1 VDPSVTTRRP
11 GWQNAFGDERDRR
24 ISVQSAIDEID
35 EGGARVGSGPV
46 QVVLLLV
53 ATVVGLPCFFF
64 TLLALL
70 DHFEQRLT
78 AETPARVVPRPAPV
92 VQVVHAE
99 EIAPVESDSEL
110 VGAAIVELP
119 TPFAPSSSP
128 AAATG

>member
-1 VDPSVTTRRP
+1 M
-11 GWQNAFGDERDRR
+11 
-24 ISVQSAIDEID
+24 
-35 EGGARVGSGPV
+35 GSGLA

-53 ATVVGLPCFFF
+53 ATVIGLPCFFF

-78 AETPARVVPRPAPV
+78 AGTPARVVPRPTHV
-92 VQVVHAE
+92 VQIVQADEVDS
-99 EIAPVESDSEL
+99 VESDSEL
-110 VGAAIVELP
+110 IGAAIVELP

>member
-1 VDPSVTTRRP
+1 
-11 GWQNAFGDERDRR
+11 
-24 ISVQSAIDEID
+24 
-35 EGGARVGSGPV
+35 VGSGLV

-78 AETPARVVPRPAPV
+78 AGTPARVAARPAQV
-92 VQVVHAE
+92 VQVVQAE
-99 EIAPVESDSEL
+99 ELAPIESDLESEPI
-110 VGAAIVELP
+110 GAAVVELP
-119 TPFAPSSSP
+119 TPFAPSSAP